1 MTSDPALVRTI
12 DKILDRAKK
21 DIGTGLEASLKESQE
36 VLDDSVS
43 RLEQE
48 YEKIISDGRK
58 EADKLEKQLIG
69 SADLETRNKQLIL
82 VEESVERVF
91 DEAIKKIKKTRRNA
105 EYADMMSELL
115 DGATETLRAQ
125 QTEVFVNTKDQRVI
139 KKILVGKDNIKLAP
153 DAIECMGGMVVKS
166 QDGIMTFDNT
176 VDARLERMKPLIRK
190 KIAAKFGVGE

>member
-69 SADLETRNKQLIL
+69 SADLEARNKQLIL

-91 DEAIKKIKKTRRNA
+91 NEAIKKIKKTRRNT

>member
-36 VLDDSVS
+36 VLDGSVS

>member
-91 DEAIKKIKKTRRNA
+91 NEAIKKIKKTRRNT